1 MIKGSRFV
9 SQVVLV
15 GNDRKFPA
23 ALIVPNF
30 EQLETYAKHRKFKT
44 ENAEGF
50 LRKPRKLSIFSK
62 DKLTELTKD
71 LSKFE
76 KVKKIALARKELTVE
91 GGELTPTLK
100 VKRRVVERKIP
111 GRDRKDLCRRGKR
124 KACELKIL
132 TAAIFYSDI

>member
-30 EQLETYAKHRKFKT
+30 EQLKSFAKNQNLNLKT
-44 ENAEGF
+44 
-50 LRKPRKLSIFSK
+50 SK
-62 DKLTELTKD
+62 DFCENETIIKTLEKEVDAQTQEL
-71 LSKFE
+71 SRYE
-76 KVKKIALARKELTVE
+76 KVKKIALLEEEMTVE

-100 VKRRVVERKIP
+100 VKRRVVDEKYKDVIEKIYAE
-111 GRDRKDLCRRGKR
+111 K
-124 KACELKIL
+124 
-132 TAAIFYSDI
+132 